1 MLDAFGRPL
10 DGGQPLPQG
19 PEPYWLQAPPVEAH
33 RRRDLGPRLDLGVR
47 ALNLFTP
54 CREGQRMGIF
64 AGSGVGKSTLL
75 AMLARHSEADALVLG
90 LIGERGREL
99 AGLLHQG
106 LGPRGPGAGGGRG
119 RDLGSARH
127 GAAARRLRGA
137 HRGGGVA
144 RPRPARICA

>member
-1 MLDAFGRPL
+1 MPSGDHWMAASPSRRDPK
-10 DGGQPLPQG
+10 
-19 PEPYWLQAPPVEAH
+19 PYWLKAPPVEAH

-75 AMLARHSEADALVLG
+75 AMLARHSDADALVLG

-99 AGLLHQG
+99 PAFSIRGSD
-106 LGPRGPGAGGGRG
+106 PRASLERWWW
-119 RDLGSARH
+119 S
-127 GAAARRLRGA
+127 
-137 HRGGGVA
+137 
-144 RPRPARICA
+144 RPRICPPWCGGAPRMSRSP